1 MNSSGGNAE
10 NNSGNWWSTVKP
22 FRNSAGKKRPDAKM
36 LQIILDESQDAELVE
51 LVNRFLDNFIPEKM
65 YMGIQSLNPKMYMMR
80 FTFDGIGTA
89 STLIYFDPFTFTN
102 MEELQFKTMLRRI
115 VNFAENS

>member
-36 LQIILDESQDAELVE
+36 LQIILDESQDAEFV
-51 LVNRFLDNFIPEKM
+51 
-65 YMGIQSLNPKMYMMR
+65 
-80 FTFDGIGTA
+80 
-89 STLIYFDPFTFTN
+89 
-102 MEELQFKTMLRRI
+102 
-115 VNFAENS
+115 